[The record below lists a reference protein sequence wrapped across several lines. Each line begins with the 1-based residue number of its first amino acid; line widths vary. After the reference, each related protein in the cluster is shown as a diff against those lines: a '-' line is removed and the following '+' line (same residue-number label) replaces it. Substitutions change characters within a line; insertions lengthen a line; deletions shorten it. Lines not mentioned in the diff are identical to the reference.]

1 MLIALLRYPKIEL
14 CRPGAIRQLPVAKE
28 MRAIDLITEEI
39 PPLKHTDSGEKALSW
54 MEEFKVSHLPVLKL
68 GNFVGVISEADLLDQ
83 ADLSLTLDRLFQHL
97 PRPYSYAGD
106 HIYQVL
112 ARVSEYKLSLIPI
125 LDQEEKYLGCTTVQQ
140 LLTLIANTGSIKE
153 NGGILVLE
161 MARIDYSMVQI
172 AQIVEEND
180 AKILSS
186 YIMSSPDSTNIE
198 VTLKINTIELDRI
211 IRSFER
217 YEYIIKASYQKSQY
231 AEDLKFRYDALMNF
245 LNI

>member
-1 MLIALLRYPKIEL
+1 
-14 CRPGAIRQLPVAKE
+14 

-39 PPLKHTDSGEKALSW
+39 PPLMHTDSGEKALNW
-54 MEEFKVSHLPVLKL
+54 MEEFKVSHLPVLKS
-68 GNFVGVISEADLLDQ
+68 GNFVGVISEGDLLDQ
-83 ADLSLTLDRLFQHL
+83 ANLELTLDKLFQHL
-97 PRPYSYAGD
+97 PRPFAYTGD

-112 ARVSEYKLSLIPI
+112 ARIAEYKLSLIPI
-125 LDQEEKYLGCTTVQQ
+125 LDHEEKYIGCTSVHH

-161 MARIDYSMVQI
+161 MARTDYSMAEI
-172 AQIVEEND
+172 AQIVEGND

-186 YIMSSPDSTNIE
+186 YIMSSPESTNIE

-217 YEYIIKASYQKSQY
+217 YEYIIKASFQKSQY
-231 AEDLKFRYDALMNF
+231 GEDLQFRYDALMNY
-245 LNI
+245 LNF

>member
-1 MLIALLRYPKIEL
+1 
-14 CRPGAIRQLPVAKE
+14 
-28 MRAIDLITEEI
+28 MRAIDLITDEI
-39 PPLKHTDSGEKALSW
+39 PPLKHSDSGEKALNW
-54 MEEFKVSHLPVLKL
+54 MEEFKVSHLPVLKF

-83 ADLSLTLDRLFQHL
+83 TDLSLSLDELFQHL
-97 PRPYSYAGD
+97 PRPIAYAGD

-112 ARVSEYKLSLIPI
+112 ARISEFKLSLIPV
-125 LDQEEKYLGCTTVQQ
+125 LDNEDKYLGCSSVHH
-140 LLTLIANTGSIKE
+140 LLTLIADTGSIKE

-161 MARIDYSMVQI
+161 MARIDYSMAQI
-172 AQIVEEND
+172 AQIVEGND

-217 YEYIIKASYQKSQY
+217 YEYVIKASFQKSQY
-231 AEDLKFRYDALMNF
+231 SEDLQFRYDALMNY
-245 LNI
+245 LNF